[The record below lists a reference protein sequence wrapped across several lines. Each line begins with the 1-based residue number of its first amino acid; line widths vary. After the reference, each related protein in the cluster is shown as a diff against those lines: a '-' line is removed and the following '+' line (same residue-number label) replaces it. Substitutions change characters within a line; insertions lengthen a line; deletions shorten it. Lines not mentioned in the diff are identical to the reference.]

1 VVDSE
6 GVLVITRTTGD
17 FERVCQI
24 GAYVF
29 DRWNLYVGCCAADRT
44 GRRGQVEAN
53 TENSI
58 PVVIAIA
65 ILARKLGVRDGD
77 LLIGCPG
84 FHRGSCNERSSAE
97 GKDSEDLGKHFELE
111 WDPN

>member
-1 VVDSE
+1 MVDGE

-44 GRRGQVEAN
+44 RWRGQVEAN
-53 TENSI
+53 TEDSI
-58 PVVIAIA
+58 PVVVAIA
-65 ILARKLGVRDGD
+65 ILARKLGVGDSD

-84 FHRGSCNERSSAE
+84 FQRGSGDEGSSAE

-111 WDPN
+111 RDRN